1 MAASMTGFGR
11 AAAEGS
17 SGRITVEIK
26 SVNHRYLDVT
36 TKLPRELNFLD
47 PLLRETVKERI
58 VRGKVDVSVTFDA
71 FSDDS
76 VALRFNP
83 KIAEAYVR
91 SALEASEKFN
101 LNYDLTA
108 SRLITLLHVMDTET
122 GETDEEALTALFS
135 EAMDEA
141 LDAFGKARAAEGE
154 RLVRDLTEKVR
165 ELSRLVDEV
174 EKRIPVLIEGYKER
188 LTDRLSQFSEADG
201 IDSGRLAQEVT
212 LYADK
217 IAIDEEVVRLKSHI
231 TETLATLEKDG
242 EIGRRLDFLSQE
254 MNREA
259 NTILSKSTDVETDRA
274 GVQMKTL
281 IEKIREQIQNLE

>member
-108 SRLITLLHVMDTET
+108 SRLITLPHVMDTET